1 MLALNDFFKIYLEKK
16 DEDVYENNEYNMR
29 NQFP

>member
-1 MLALNDFFKIYLEKK
+1 MFVLNDFFKIYLEKK

-29 NQFP
+29 N